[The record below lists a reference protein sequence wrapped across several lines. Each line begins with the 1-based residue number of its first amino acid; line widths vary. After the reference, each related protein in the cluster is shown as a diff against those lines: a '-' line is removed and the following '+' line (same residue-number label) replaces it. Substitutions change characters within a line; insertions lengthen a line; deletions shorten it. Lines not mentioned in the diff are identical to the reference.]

1 LTDLI
6 IIGAGGLGREVA
18 GMISSSS
25 LGAEFRVLGF
35 VDDAIEPQT
44 LVSRWRVLGSIE
56 SLRDYPRGTSVVS
69 ALGDPML
76 KFRIIERIQ
85 SFGLRYPSIV
95 HPLVHIGDPA
105 SMRLG
110 KGCILCPGVAITTDV
125 EIGDFSLINLNATLG
140 HNARIGAF
148 SSLMPGVHIS
158 GNVQLGDRCM
168 IGTGA
173 CVLQNCSIGADS
185 KVGAGAVVLS
195 NVPQNSTVVGIP
207 ARAVSQA

>member
-1 LTDLI
+1 
-6 IIGAGGLGREVA
+6 
-18 GMISSSS
+18 
-25 LGAEFRVLGF
+25 
-35 VDDAIEPQT
+35 
-44 LVSRWRVLGSIE
+44 
-56 SLRDYPRGTSVVS
+56 
-69 ALGDPML
+69 
-76 KFRIIERIQ
+76 
-85 SFGLRYPSIV
+85 
-95 HPLVHIGDPA
+95 
-105 SMRLG
+105 
-110 KGCILCPGVAITTDV
+110 
-125 EIGDFSLINLNATLG
+125 LG